1 MFRHSQYTTYKI
13 VTLILIGILGYAGF
27 RSIQPGYAFV
37 NQVEGAP
44 PPNATAEP
52 VTESLRSS
60 ENVHPEEASRT
71 DLPGTQFPQKQEI
84 DDIAIELRD
93 VRREKDFV
101 RVEIC
106 YDLPSDADWL
116 PGNSADDVI
125 LTVGNKT
132 IPLWGGGFIRWNT
145 APNGTEKQR
154 CEYLLFPMTGD
165 LDLSYFSITIKRL
178 VTSMPEQPNCIAVQE
193 KLTQAETGIRIQ
205 CDHKENAFDYTIDQK
220 PGSMSAE
227 EARQLIYDAFSEIV
241 EGPWVFTGNLK

>member
-1 MFRHSQYTTYKI
+1 MFRHSRYTTCKI
-13 VTLILIGILGYAGF
+13 VTLILIGMLGYAGF

-37 NQVEGAP
+37 NRVEGARP
-44 PPNATAEP
+44 DATSAEP
-52 VTESLRSS
+52 VAASHRSS
-60 ENVHPEEASRT
+60 QNPHPKEVART
-71 DLPGTQFPQKQEI
+71 NPPETQFPQKQEI
-84 DDIAIELRD
+84 DDIVIELHD

-145 APNGTEKQR
+145 ARDGTKEQR

-165 LDLSYFSITIKRL
+165 LDLSRFTITIKQL
-178 VTSMPEQPNCIAVQE
+178 VTSMPEQPNCIAAQE
-193 KLTQAETGIRIQ
+193 KLAQAETEIRIQ
-205 CDHKENAFDYTIDQK
+205 CDHGENAFDYTIDQK
-220 PGSMSAE
+220 PGSMSEE